1 MPKFPKNTSAFR
13 MSYKKSSFPFKSS
26 PAKDDPHTTTDEHA
40 AHEVEGLEVGTLND
54 AGTRVIDEKGK
65 WAGVG
70 DRSDLVTPNQLKAH
84 KEKMSKIKVPKM

>member
-1 MPKFPKNTSAFR
+1 MAG
-13 MSYKKSSFPFKSS
+13 PFKLKGWSPFTKKS

-40 AHEVEGLEVGTLND
+40 AHEVEKTETWPKVGDLND
-54 AGTRVIDEKGK
+54 AGTKVIDEKGN

-84 KEKMSKIKVPKM
+84 KEKMSKIKVPKVI